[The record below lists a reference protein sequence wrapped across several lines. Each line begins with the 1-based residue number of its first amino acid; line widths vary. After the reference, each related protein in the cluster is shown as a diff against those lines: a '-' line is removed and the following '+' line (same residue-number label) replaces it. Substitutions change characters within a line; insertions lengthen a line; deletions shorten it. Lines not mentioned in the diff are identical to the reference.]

1 METLQSVPRDKDT
14 LDHFQILLS
23 LEGKEEV
30 EREVI
35 CFRWVPVPGCKRRF
49 CQITTSNEEMPLTRT
64 DDIVVDPITWTDQI
78 YMDLLFIEQ

>member
-1 METLQSVPRDKDT
+1 METLQSVPRDKVT

-35 CFRWVPVPGCKRRF
+35 CFRWVP
-49 CQITTSNEEMPLTRT
+49 
-64 DDIVVDPITWTDQI
+64 WTFYSLNNSDWERK
-78 YMDLLFIEQ
+78 LVWA